1 MKAPIFPQLA
11 SCEECGQAV
20 TSRRR
25 WCSGRCKL
33 RAWLR
38 EHPDRK
44 YTRERVCLTCQ
55 QVFTSVGKTYCSETC
70 KIKAKTPKPKQHI
83 TRICV
88 ECSQVFTA
96 HARTSKQVT
105 CSLTCRRARLRTL
118 LKGKKYRPWKVHEL
132 TCADCQRAFTSSH
145 KTTPI
150 CERCLRRKHARL
162 YGHGR
167 PERRAKKAGVPYVY
181 GIKPEQVFARDGWRC
196 QLCGCKTPQHLRG
209 KNQPRSPEVD
219 HIVPLSQGGGHT
231 WDNVQCAC
239 RKCNIQKAAHVRGQL
254 RLAI

>member
-1 MKAPIFPQLA
+1 MQTPVFAEIFACQ
-11 SCEECGQAV
+11 ECGKAV
-20 TSRRR
+20 TSHRR
-25 WCSGRCKL
+25 WCSANCKL
-33 RAWLR
+33 RAWTR
-38 EHPDRK
+38 AHPDKK
-44 YTRERVCLTCQ
+44 YLKTKERVCPMCQ
-55 QVFTSVGKTYCSETC
+55 QVFTSAGKTYCSETC
-70 KIKAKTPKPKQHI
+70 KLKAKKPKQHI

-132 TCADCQRAFTSSH
+132 TCAECQRAFTSSH

-150 CERCLRRKHARL
+150 CERCLRRK
-162 YGHGR
+162 YGHGK

-181 GIKPEQVFARDGWRC
+181 GIKPEQVFARNGWRC
-196 QLCGCKTPQHLRG
+196 QFCGCKTPQRL
-209 KNQPRSPEVD
+209 
-219 HIVPLSQGGGHT
+219 
-231 WDNVQCAC
+231 
-239 RKCNIQKAAHVRGQL
+239 GQL